1 MLSQSYFM
9 LFGFP
14 DPFMKILYKFFDTC
28 SLCET
33 VKLETR
39 ESNTICE
46 SAKLTNIW
54 QDKA

>member
-33 VKLETR
+33 VKLETHV
-39 ESNTICE
+39 
-46 SAKLTNIW
+46 
-54 QDKA
+54 KAIQFVKALN